1 MQRPSLF
8 PGRVPLTWTTST
20 TSPTRNP
27 LSSLSTFLNP
37 ASKYNSDFL
46 PSWKSSDGHPSHLLM
61 KTQIPVHIPQDW
73 RHAPFCL
80 WHLRPD
86 WGLILWI
93 TLTLGQELGLKLF
106 SDLGCSHMLFSLSG
120 SLFRSS
126 HFTSFSKSC
135 GSMHICP
142 SLAETSLLPWSARS
156 PEHTLTSLSTCA
168 LQHVPVIISRGIF
181 WVIFLHSLETAGSTC
196 PVHFYTLNIN
206 TVPEVTTSHWIHDK
220 WAKKS
225 LY

>member
-1 MQRPSLF
+1 MATH
-8 PGRVPLTWTTST
+8 LTCWWK
-20 TSPTRNP
+20 
-27 LSSLSTFLNP
+27 LKFLYI
-37 ASKYNSDFL
+37 SHKTGGML
-46 PSWKSSDGHPSHLLM
+46 PSASDIS
-61 KTQIPVHIPQDW
+61 
-73 RHAPFCL
+73 
-80 WHLRPD
+80 
-86 WGLILWI
+86 GLIQAWSYGLLLRLGRSWAWNSF
-93 TLTLGQELGLKLF
+93 LT
-106 SDLGCSHMLFSLSG
+106 LGCSHMLFSLSG

-135 GSMHICP
+135 GSMRVCP

-156 PEHTLTSLSTCA
+156 LEYTLTSLSTCA

-181 WVIFLHSLETAGSTC
+181 WIIFLHSLETAGSTC

-206 TVPEVTTSHWIHDK
+206 TVPEVTTSHWILDK